1 MITQSFDPVSPEIVC
16 PAKTIREEEKAL
28 AAPFHIH
35 SFLIVFSGALIR
47 LLLEDGLIEPLDERL
62 TIGSAAFRNPIY
74 RICGSEIGI
83 VLSGIGAPMAAA
95 IVEELLELFPCRRFL
110 VFGSSGAL
118 VDLPEGRVIV
128 PTEAYRDE
136 GCSYH
141 YAPASS
147 WIRIRNAERLA
158 SLLERLG
165 VPCIKGKTWT
175 TDAFY
180 RETESNKAQRVQ
192 DGCICVEMECSA
204 LQAVCD
210 YRGTELYQFVYTAD
224 SLHGSWSRRI
234 LGELEKDMRL
244 LYFGVARKLA
254 ELLETEDNWET
265 A

>member
-1 MITQSFDPVSPEIVC
+1 MITKSFDPVSPEIVS
-16 PAKTIREEEKAL
+16 PAVTIREEEKAL
-28 AAPFHIH
+28 AAPFPIR

-62 TIGSAAFRNPIY
+62 TIGSAAYKNPIY
-74 RICGSEIGI
+74 RICGTEIGM

-118 VDLPEGRVIV
+118 VDLPEGKVIV
-128 PTEAYRDE
+128 PTEAFRDE

-141 YAPASS
+141 YAPAAS
-147 WIRIRNAERLA
+147 WIRIRNAQCLA
-158 SLLERLG
+158 SLLDRLG
-165 VPCIKGKTWT
+165 VPCVMGKTWT

-180 RETESNKAQRVQ
+180 RETENNKVQRVK
-192 DGCICVEMECSA
+192 DGCVCVEMECSA

-210 YRGTELYQFVYTAD
+210 FRGAELYQFVYTAD

-234 LGELEKDMRL
+234 LGEKEKDMRL
-244 LYFGVARKLA
+244 LYFGVARRLA
-254 ELLETEDNWET
+254 EMLEAEDDS
-265 A
+265 

>member
-1 MITQSFDPVSPEIVC
+1 MITQSFDPVSPEIVS
-16 PAKTIREEEKAL
+16 PAVTIREEEKVL
-28 AAPFHIH
+28 AAPFPIR

-62 TIGSAAFRNPIY
+62 TIGSAAYKNPIY
-74 RICGSEIGI
+74 RIRGTEIGM

-118 VDLPEGRVIV
+118 VDLPEGKVIV
-128 PTEAYRDE
+128 PTEAFRDE

-141 YAPASS
+141 YAPAAS
-147 WIRIRNAERLA
+147 WIRIRNAQRLA
-158 SLLERLG
+158 SLLDRLG
-165 VPCIKGKTWT
+165 VPCVMGKTWT

-180 RETESNKAQRVQ
+180 RETENNKVQRVK
-192 DGCICVEMECSA
+192 DGCVCVEMECSA

-210 YRGTELYQFVYTAD
+210 FRGAELYQFVYTAD

-234 LGELEKDMRL
+234 LGDLDKDMRL
-244 LYFGVARKLA
+244 LYFGVARRLA
-254 ELLETEDNWET
+254 EMLEAEDDS
-265 A
+265 